1 MSDKENKI
9 QAKVFRYDP
18 SVETAPH
25 YEDYEVPWN
34 EQETILGVLDY
45 IRTNYD
51 PSIAYRDSC
60 LYGCCA
66 ICIVKVNGKNV
77 LACNTVVK
85 EAELLIEP
93 ANRDKVLRDL
103 AMVN

>member
-1 MSDKENKI
+1 MSSNENTI
-9 QAKVFRYDP
+9 HAKVFRYDP
-18 SVETAPH
+18 SLESEPH
-25 YEDYEVPWN
+25 YEEYEVPWN

-45 IRTNYD
+45 IRANYD
-51 PSIAYRDSC
+51 ASLAYRDSC

-66 ICIVKVNGKNV
+66 ICITKVNGKNV

-93 ANRDKVLRDL
+93 ANRGKVLRDL
-103 AMVN
+103 ALLP